1 MPSIAEYRLSL
12 RVGIS
17 SYSTDNTVTSEVDN
31 AMSQLEKTISA
42 GQDVLDQCGG
52 GGDATAVDAESKNVT
67 PPDTSDATGS
77 EDTTSNDSSD
87 IRTGISSANT
97 SDTSNAA
104 GTDAPAIDTSTADAS
119 ADKS

>member
-1 MPSIAEYRLSL
+1 
-12 RVGIS
+12 
-17 SYSTDNTVTSEVDN
+17 
-31 AMSQLEKTISA
+31 MSQLEKTISA

-52 GGDATAVDAESKNVT
+52 GGDATAVDAESNNKNVT
-67 PPDTSDATGS
+67 PPDTSDTTGS

-87 IRTGISSANT
+87 IGTGISSANK